1 MADRSLAVVSAPII
15 ESVAGAHVLVNGVV
29 GYRIHVIAI
38 ALTAL
43 GTVSLTIQDETA
55 SLADIH
61 LQAGQSF
68 VLPECSNGWMRSVSG
83 ENLSIVLGGAI
94 AIGGTIVYRLLPDH
108 TEL

>member
-38 ALTAL
+38 ALTAV
-43 GTVSLTIQDETA
+43 GTVLLTIQDETA
-55 SLADIH
+55 SLADIY

-68 VLPECSNGWMRSVSG
+68 VLPECSHGWMRSAG
-83 ENLSIVLGGAI
+83 RENLSIVLSGSI
-94 AIGGTIVYRLLPDH
+94 AIGGMIVYRLVPEH
-108 TEL
+108 VEL